1 MKYSKLISVILVTL
15 GLTSMASAKEEKFE
29 ENYKVEGA
37 VRAERVIASEKEAT
51 KPSEREPSSIV
62 APVDV
67 QAVEA
72 PQPWL
77 HKAETSDRGH

>member
-1 MKYSKLISVILVTL
+1 MKYSKLISVIIVTL
-15 GLTSMASAKEEKFE
+15 GLTSMAVAKEEKFE

-37 VRAERVIASEKEAT
+37 VKAERVIASEKE
-51 KPSEREPSSIV
+51 SEREPSSIV